1 MEIYETKPEGR
12 PSSLQMLMR
21 YKAWAND
28 LIYAPVSALP
38 LEEIA
43 KVRQTTFKT
52 IALTLNHVYVVD
64 DIFKA
69 HLQGRRHGYTAR
81 NTESA
86 PAIPTL
92 WEASRRM
99 DRWYID
105 LADRLSE
112 RELAETIDFE
122 FVGGGRGAMTR
133 GEILL
138 HVVNHG
144 SYHRGFVSVMMS
156 QVPAAVPANDLPV
169 FLRDVWSRI

>member
-1 MEIYETKPEGR
+1 MEIYETKPAGN
-12 PSSLQMLMR
+12 PSSLQMLTR
-21 YKAWAND
+21 YKAWASD
-28 LIYAPVSALP
+28 LIFGPVSALP
-38 LEEIA
+38 PAEIT

-52 IALTLNHVYVVD
+52 IALTLNHIYVVD

-69 HLQGRRHGYTAR
+69 HLEGRPHGYTAR
-81 NTESA
+81 NTETA
-86 PAIPTL
+86 PAIDAL
-92 WEASRRM
+92 WDASREM

-105 LADRLSE
+105 LADGLSE

-122 FVGGGRGAMTR
+122 FVGGGKGAMTR
-133 GEILL
+133 EEILL

-169 FLRDVWSRI
+169 FIRDVWSRT